1 MRRLLA
7 ILLAIGLSRAAAAQ
21 WDEPPV
27 AEPEST
33 LTSLA
38 RPVWMVTQLHMGVPL
53 LLDVDREVIRPGANL
68 GLRLSVASRFFGGG
82 VHASYQWIP
91 VESGARDPEFQT
103 AGRTP
108 LERAAFGAFVSL
120 DGSNRSAFT
129 PYLQGG
135 FDAQLWRFDESE
147 IVCDFWSCTSAGA
160 HRFAPALSGR
170 LGGKFALA
178 AKRHVFLDVGCETAL
193 SFKGSFFTARRGAL
207 MPYFG
212 VGLRN

>member
-1 MRRLLA
+1 EHPRARGGDGAPAGGPRRRDREPRVRPGARRDRRGLRPRLRARRARSGLAHARAPRRRTARRDPAAELTRRAAYVPLMRRLLA

-91 VESGARDPEFQT
+91 
-103 AGRTP
+103 
-108 LERAAFGAFVSL
+108 
-120 DGSNRSAFT
+120 
-129 PYLQGG
+129 
-135 FDAQLWRFDESE
+135 
-147 IVCDFWSCTSAGA
+147 
-160 HRFAPALSGR
+160 
-170 LGGKFALA
+170 
-178 AKRHVFLDVGCETAL
+178 
-193 SFKGSFFTARRGAL
+193 
-207 MPYFG
+207 
-212 VGLRN
+212 